1 MSAVQPLQGGRFARF
16 RRGRGTNSATM
27 PLVDHLTE
35 LRKRIV
41 VSLAS
46 FIVLSIGFYV
56 FFNPILDF
64 LLRPLCSIDPKNLGP
79 QGCRLIFNGVMEAF
93 TTRLKLTAMV
103 GIVAS
108 SPIWLY
114 QMWAYLVPALTK
126 KERRYAIPFLFST
139 ITLLALGSA
148 FAYFSMPL
156 GLRFLITVGGPD
168 MVPFLRAETYL
179 NFVGLLL
186 IGFGVAFEVPLV
198 IFFLG
203 LVGVFTVDQMRR
215 KRKVALVA
223 TVALAAV
230 VTPSQDPYTMLLLAI
245 PLYLLFELT
254 ILVLSVVVRRKGTD
268 RPTRPRA
275 PTA

>member
-16 RRGRGTNSATM
+16 RRGRRAGSGTM
-27 PLVDHLTE
+27 PLVEHLVE

-41 VSLAS
+41 VSLAC
-46 FIVLSIGFYV
+46 FVALSVGFYV

-64 LLRPLCSIDPKNLGP
+64 LLRPLCSIDPDRLGP

-103 GIVAS
+103 GLVAS

-114 QMWAYLVPALTK
+114 EAWAYLVPALSK
-126 KERRYAIPFLFST
+126 RERRYALPFLFSS
-139 ITLLALGSA
+139 IALLILGA
-148 FAYFSMPL
+148 TFAYLSMPM

-168 MVPFLRAETYL
+168 LVPFLRAETYL

-186 IGFGVAFEVPLV
+186 IGFGVAFEAPLV

-203 LVGVFTVDQMRR
+203 LAEVFTVDQLRA
-215 KRKVALVA
+215 KRKVAIVA
-223 TVALAAV
+223 TVALSAI
-230 VTPSQDPYTMLLLAI
+230 VTPSQDPYTMLLLALPI
-245 PLYLLFELT
+245 YAFYELT
-254 ILVLSVVVRRKGTD
+254 IVVLSIVLRR
-268 RPTRPRA
+268 RHSTRIK
-275 PTA
+275 TSK